1 MKRIIIGFVC
11 LFGFIGSTTAQ
22 ELKSNT
28 DVANSWRNQVIAV
41 KGGGQ
46 APDVMTLLQ
55 AFHKQLPTWVTGEV
69 LKRAKNLKDGEQYE
83 SEEDYRVLVNRRNGY
98 VDLASGTD
106 IDQMQACVWKRKN
119 GHRIFAISLYEQ
131 HDPVTNLLCW
141 YDYDPQTETLKPDR
155 SPLDDFQIQFPSAQ
169 IGWNL
174 PMIGTSFEIMEYH
187 PFIPTLTH
195 VFSWD
200 GMKHHEDKILLED
213 FEYQCFGED
222 ERLRASEQGYQSYAL
237 TDLTNEGY
245 PTLYLRKA
253 PASETGETEYALFSM
268 FKGDMQMVGCDGM
281 EYRLNGIFVP
291 QPEPDAPWTLQNAV
305 VFTDDFLHNH
315 YFSVITGGLTQYLVV
330 EEPWEDDM
338 QQGYEARIIGYGSPH
353 ETIHIINASVAKEI
367 VPTLCWHDLEFTE
380 EAP

>member
-141 YDYDPQTETLKPDR
+141 YDYDPQTETLKPDPS
-155 SPLDDFQIQFPSAQ
+155 SPPHKSA
-169 IGWNL
+169 
-174 PMIGTSFEIMEYH
+174 GTC
-187 PFIPTLTH
+187 P
-195 VFSWD
+195 
-200 GMKHHEDKILLED
+200 
-213 FEYQCFGED
+213 
-222 ERLRASEQGYQSYAL
+222 
-237 TDLTNEGY
+237 
-245 PTLYLRKA
+245 
-253 PASETGETEYALFSM
+253 
-268 FKGDMQMVGCDGM
+268 
-281 EYRLNGIFVP
+281 
-291 QPEPDAPWTLQNAV
+291 
-305 VFTDDFLHNH
+305 
-315 YFSVITGGLTQYLVV
+315 
-330 EEPWEDDM
+330 
-338 QQGYEARIIGYGSPH
+338 
-353 ETIHIINASVAKEI
+353 
-367 VPTLCWHDLEFTE
+367 
-380 EAP
+380 